1 MICRINDTMALPDSI
16 TVTVSNGYASDD
28 ERTILGKQAVRAS
41 LVQRLEYIG
50 TLWTDLPSQSID
62 Q

>member
-1 MICRINDTMALPDSI
+1 MALPDSI

-28 ERTILGKQAVRAS
+28 ERTILGKEAVRQA

-50 TLWTDLPSQSID
+50 TLWADLPSQSID